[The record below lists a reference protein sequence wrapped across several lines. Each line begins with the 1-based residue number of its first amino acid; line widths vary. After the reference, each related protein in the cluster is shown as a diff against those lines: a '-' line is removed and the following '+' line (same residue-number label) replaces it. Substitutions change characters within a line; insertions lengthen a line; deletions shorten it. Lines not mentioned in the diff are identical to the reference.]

1 MQEKKQKEQEER
13 EMQLMLSKRQKTEE
27 VPQSP
32 MRGDGTPNKSLNASF
47 SKLNAFQSNIYG
59 GLLHNNN
66 SRLNLSN
73 FLFDGRFSNSI
84 LGTAL

>member
-1 MQEKKQKEQEER
+1 
-13 EMQLMLSKRQKTEE
+13 MQLMLSKRQKIEE
-27 VPQSP
+27 VSHSP
-32 MRGDGTPNKSLNASF
+32 IRGGGADGTPNKSLNASF

-59 GLLHNNN
+59 GLLQNNN

-73 FLFDGRFSNSI
+73 FLFDARFSNSI